1 MNLVLVMF
9 GGAIGTG
16 GRYLLGGWLNAQAA
30 SGFPWGTFGVNLL
43 GSLAIG
49 AVFALARQGEIPPG
63 AILFLTVGVLGGFT
77 TFSTFSYETLRLLAD
92 GETAASFL
100 NAAGQLAGGLAAAYA
115 GFAAVRLLG

>member
-1 MNLVLVMF
+1 MVLVML

-30 SGFPWGTFGVNLL
+30 SGFPWGTLGVNLL

-49 AVFALARQGEIPPG
+49 TVFGLACQGTVPPG
-63 AILFLTVGVLGGFT
+63 ALLFLTVEVLGGFT
-77 TFSTFSYETLRLLAD
+77 TFSTFSYETVRLLAD
-92 GETAASFL
+92 GQAGASLL
-100 NAAGQLAGGLAAAYA
+100 NAAAQLAGGLAAVYA